1 MRLFSTQAIVALDA
15 DGVAGAVVRRAL
27 GGPRLAALHT
37 APIPEGALVVSSQG
51 ANLVRPEEVAAS
63 LRAVAAGLGAHR
75 GPATL
80 VLPHGVARTLLLD
93 LPDRAVPREYARF
106 RLATGLPYPIAEAV
120 VDVLPLEGGRVL
132 ASAVRRT
139 VVAEYEAVA
148 REAGLE
154 PGRVDLAPLAAAA
167 GLRSCTREGAS
178 SGVAVVL
185 GDAACA
191 FVAFDGPQILNFR
204 SRRRDRSPQEPRRLR
219 DDALR
224 TGALAGFGGDAALVL
239 SGAGARSTADRLAA
253 DGLMTRVASL
263 CPALGP
269 AQETAA
275 HPWLAAAFA

>member
-1 MRLFSTQAIVALDA
+1 MRLFSSQAIVALDG
-15 DGVAGAVVRRAL
+15 DGVAGALVRRAL

-37 APIPEGALVVSSQG
+37 APLPEGALVVSSHG
-51 ANLVRPEEVAAS
+51 PNLVRPDEVAAS
-63 LRAVAAGLGAHR
+63 LRAVAAGLGARR
-75 GPATL
+75 GPVTL

-93 LPDRAVPREYARF
+93 LPDRAVPREYASF
-106 RLATGLPYPIAEAV
+106 RLAAGLPYPAAEAV
-120 VDVLPLEGGRVL
+120 VDVLPLGSGRLL

-139 VVAEYEAVA
+139 VVAEYEAVV

-167 GLRSCTREGAS
+167 GLRSCAQGDTAT
-178 SGVAVVL
+178 GVAVVL

-191 FVAFDGPQILNFR
+191 FLAFDGSQLLHFR
-204 SRRRDRSPQEPRRLR
+204 SRRRDRSPQEPQRLR

-224 TGALAGFGGDAALVL
+224 TGALAGFGADAALVL
-239 SGAGARSTADRLAA
+239 SGAGARAAADRLAA

-269 AQETAA
+269 AHETAG
-275 HPWLAAAFA
+275 HPWLAAALA

>member
-1 MRLFSTQAIVALDA
+1 MRLFSTQAIVALDG
-15 DGVAGAVVRRAL
+15 DGVAGALVRRAL

-37 APIPEGALVVSSQG
+37 APLPPGALQVSSQG
-51 ANLVRPEEVAAS
+51 QNLVRSGEVAAS
-63 LRAVAAGLGAHR
+63 LRAVGTALAHR
-75 GPATL
+75 GPVTL

-106 RLATGLPYPIAEAV
+106 RLAAALPYPAAEAV
-120 VDVLPLEGGRVL
+120 VDVLPLGSGRVL

-167 GLRSCTREGAS
+167 GLRSCAQGETT

-191 FVAFDGPQILNFR
+191 FLAFDGPQLLHFR
-204 SRRRDRSPQEPRRLR
+204 SRRRDLSPQEPQRLR

-239 SGAGARSTADRLAA
+239 SGAGARATADRLAA

-269 AQETAA
+269 AHETAG
-275 HPWLAAAFA
+275 HPWLAAALA